1 MALGGAGLSVG
12 SGHRAAVGAAAAL
25 VLGFLGLFFAWP
37 VAVIVG
43 MGVGGGIAGVL
54 GDPATWRLV
63 AFTLGQAAASTV
75 VALVLGMPLAY
86 VLARLTI
93 PGKMVLRA
101 MVMVPFV
108 LPTLVVGMAFRAL
121 FGGADGVSVAGI
133 VLANAFFNVAVV
145 ARTVGG
151 LWTHL
156 DRRVE
161 DTARSLGA
169 SRLRAFT
176 SVTLPALLPALGSAL
191 AVVFL
196 FCSTSFGVVLV
207 LGGGDFRTLE
217 TEIYL
222 RTVQLLDLPGA
233 AALSL
238 LQLAA
243 VVAALVIAAVSRRR
257 RETAL
262 RLRKAEETARRPQ
275 GGEWW
280 VVGLAAAVVAGL
292 LTPIIGLLVRS
303 VSTRDGW
310 SLAGYRA
317 LAGTGE
323 RGTLQ
328 VSGIDAALNSVRTA
342 VDATWLALL
351 IGLLASFVL
360 ISVQRRTTAELLDT
374 VLMLPLGVSAVTVG
388 FGYLITLDVLPGDL
402 RTSPLLVPFAQA
414 LVVTPLV
421 IRMVLPVLRAID
433 ARLRQAAATLGASP
447 WRVRW
452 EIDVPLAAR
461 AVVAA
466 AGFGFVVALGEFG
479 ATSFLARPDAPTLPV
494 AIGRLVSR
502 PGELNSQM
510 AYAACALL
518 MIVTIAAVVLIERV
532 RGRAES
538 VGEF

>member
-1 MALGGAGLSVG
+1 MARGGAGLTAGVG
-12 SGHRAAVGAAAAL
+12 GGHRAAVGAAAAV

-37 VAVIVG
+37 VAAIVG
-43 MGVGGGIAGVL
+43 AGVGGGITAVL
-54 GDPATWRLV
+54 TDPGTWRLV

-86 VLARLTI
+86 VLARLAV
-93 PGKMVLRA
+93 PGRTLLRA
-101 MVMVPFV
+101 VVMVPFV

-121 FGGADGVSVAGI
+121 FGGADGISVAGI

-207 LGGGDFRTLE
+207 LGGGDYRTLE

-222 RTVQLLDLPGA
+222 RTVQLLDLSGA

-238 LQLAA
+238 LQLVA
-243 VVAALVIAAVSRRR
+243 VVAALVIAAVARRR

-262 RLRKAEETARRPQ
+262 RLRKAEETVRRPQ

-280 VVGLAAAVVAGL
+280 IVGAAGVVVVGL
-292 LTPIIGLLVRS
+292 LTPIVGLLVPS

-310 SLAGYRA
+310 SLEG
-317 LAGTGE
+317 
-323 RGTLQ
+323 
-328 VSGIDAALNSVRTA
+328 
-342 VDATWLALL
+342 
-351 IGLLASFVL
+351 
-360 ISVQRRTTAELLDT
+360 
-374 VLMLPLGVSAVTVG
+374 
-388 FGYLITLDVLPGDL
+388 
-402 RTSPLLVPFAQA
+402 
-414 LVVTPLV
+414 
-421 IRMVLPVLRAID
+421 
-433 ARLRQAAATLGASP
+433 
-447 WRVRW
+447 
-452 EIDVPLAAR
+452 
-461 AVVAA
+461 
-466 AGFGFVVALGEFG
+466 
-479 ATSFLARPDAPTLPV
+479 
-494 AIGRLVSR
+494 
-502 PGELNSQM
+502 
-510 AYAACALL
+510 
-518 MIVTIAAVVLIERV
+518 
-532 RGRAES
+532 
-538 VGEF
+538 